1 MTILEGQEAQN
12 KRLQMAIRI
21 TSVGDGGLTYNN
33 EYMMSF
39 VAYASK
45 LLKYYN
51 VTERLRNNPRGTG
64 GAEQALA
71 NGHPD
76 HQCR

>member
-51 VTERLRNNPRGTG
+51 VTERLRNDIATETKVQRTT
-64 GAEQALA
+64 
-71 NGHPD
+71 
-76 HQCR
+76 R